1 MIDQFRRDYIQACR
15 ENEDRKKAEEKRA
28 RQEMAK
34 IAAEKARKVCLFRNI
49 CKIEKIRRLNLY
61 RQNYHRKNQN
71 YRFIRNQ

>member
-34 IAAEKARKVCLFRNI
+34 IAAEKARKVCL
-49 CKIEKIRRLNLY
+49 L
-61 RQNYHRKNQN
+61 HRG
-71 YRFIRNQ
+71 